1 MNQFFLAL
9 LLVLSGICY
18 WLWNENKTLIANNAA
33 LETAV
38 STQEETIAVMQND
51 FSLQT
56 EQLQS
61 MTIKSQA
68 AQRELSRY
76 TQFIQNYQLT
86 AKILTDPVDM
96 ERKINN
102 GTKHAFE
109 DIEKLS
115 DTVDNLDDGLQL
127 QPTSD

>member
-127 QPTSD
+127 QPNPN